1 MMSVSLGMNDVTFS
15 LMYIRYVSLGMA
27 ADPLSSVSI
36 IVINVRRDDVTLR
49 SIRWSYVDL
58 IQWSPCRPG
67 HYK

>member
-36 IVINVRRDDVTLR
+36 IVINVRRDDVTL
-49 SIRWSYVDL
+49 
-58 IQWSPCRPG
+58 
-67 HYK
+67 